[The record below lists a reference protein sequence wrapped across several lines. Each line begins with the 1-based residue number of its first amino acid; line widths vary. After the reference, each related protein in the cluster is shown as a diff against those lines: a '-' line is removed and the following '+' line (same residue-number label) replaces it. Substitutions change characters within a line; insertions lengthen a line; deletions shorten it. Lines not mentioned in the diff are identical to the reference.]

1 MSFFW
6 WSRLEEKAVN
16 HRGSRGQAG
25 THNILRPRSKQVTVK
40 PKVKMGRV
48 LAFVEVTARLYHKGW
63 QPGPARRLGTEPR
76 SITR

>member
-16 HRGSRGQAG
+16 HRGSRGQG
-25 THNILRPRSKQVTVK
+25 TYNILRPRSKQVTVK

-48 LAFVEVTARLYHKGW
+48 LAFVEVTARLYHEGW